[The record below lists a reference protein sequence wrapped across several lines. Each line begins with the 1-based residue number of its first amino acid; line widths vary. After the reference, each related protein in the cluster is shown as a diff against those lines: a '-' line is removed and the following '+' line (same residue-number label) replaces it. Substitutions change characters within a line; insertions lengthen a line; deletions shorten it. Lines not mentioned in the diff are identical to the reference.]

1 MRISNSRVSLGFIDE
16 GEPGCAAEDPDENTL
31 NIPPAADPDP
41 DDPESPPPSPPPKDE
56 KSK

>member
-1 MRISNSRVSLGFIDE
+1 MRISNSRVSRGFIDE
-16 GEPGCAAEDPDENTL
+16 GEPGCAEDPDENTL

-41 DDPESPPPSPPPKDE
+41 EDPEPESPPPPPKDE